1 MPLPLRYTVR
11 KEQEARRYSVWDNEQ
26 NRLASFNGQEC
37 TGLDFHSAFHAADEL
52 NAQSIQPKEQ

>member
-11 KEQEARRYSVWDNEQ
+11 KQQRAACYSVWDNEQ
-26 NRLASFNGQEC
+26 NRLASFKGQEC

-52 NAQSIQPKEQ
+52 NAQPKAQ

>member
-1 MPLPLRYTVR
+1 MNGYKRLGATRG
-11 KEQEARRYSVWDNEQ
+11 WDKEQ